1 MQNKQIQYIEID
13 DSSEDQRI
21 DNFLFKL
28 FKDVPKNHIFKIIRN
43 GEVRVNKKR
52 IKTLYKLKINDV
64 VRIPPIDFV
73 EKKEKTPSTAFKPE
87 IIFEDEWLLVV
98 NKPSGLAVHGGS
110 GIDFGLIEL
119 MRHLNP
125 EHRFLELVHRID
137 KNTSGIIVIAKKRS
151 ALRLMQEL
159 FRNKKIKKNYL
170 VAVKGNWD
178 LQKKEVILRLEK
190 KQTPEGHHVNV
201 VEDTLKGKLSKS
213 IFYLVKKTPHKS
225 LLSVQIITGR
235 THQIRVQLAFLGF
248 PVLGDDK
255 YGDFALNKKL
265 HSSGLKRMF
274 LHAHKLSFTHPF
286 TEEKVQLV
294 ADLPIELGKFF
305 DE

>member
-64 VRIPPIDFV
+64 VRIPPIDFI

-98 NKPSGLAVHGGS
+98 NKPNGLAVHGGS

-201 VEDTLKGKLSKS
+201 VEDPLKGKLSKS

-225 LLSVQIITGR
+225 LLSAQIITGR

-286 TEEKVQLV
+286 TEEKVELV
-294 ADLPIELGKFF
+294 ADLPIELGKLF

>member
-64 VRIPPIDFV
+64 VRIPPIDFI

-201 VEDTLKGKLSKS
+201 VEDPLKGKLSKS

-286 TEEKVQLV
+286 TEEKVELV
-294 ADLPIELGKFF
+294 ADLPIELEKFF

>member
-1 MQNKQIQYIEID
+1 M
-13 DSSEDQRI
+13 
-21 DNFLFKL
+21 
-28 FKDVPKNHIFKIIRN
+28 
-43 GEVRVNKKR
+43 
-52 IKTLYKLKINDV
+52 
-64 VRIPPIDFV
+64 
-73 EKKEKTPSTAFKPE
+73 
-87 IIFEDEWLLVV
+87 VV
-98 NKPSGLAVHGGS
+98 NKPNGLAVHGGS

-201 VEDTLKGKLSKS
+201 VEDPLKGKLSKS

-225 LLSVQIITGR
+225 LLSAQIITGR

-286 TEEKVQLV
+286 TEEKVELV

>member
-1 MQNKQIQYIEID
+1 MQNKQIQYIDID
-13 DSSEDQRI
+13 ESSEDQRI
-21 DNFLFKL
+21 DNFLFKI

-64 VRIPPIDFV
+64 VRIPPIEFI
-73 EKKEKTPSTAFKPE
+73 EKKEKKPSDNFKPH

-110 GIDFGLIEL
+110 GIDFGLIEH
-119 MRHLNP
+119 MRHIKP
-125 EHRFLELVHRID
+125 EYKFLELVHRID
-137 KNTSGIIVIAKKRS
+137 KNTSGVIVIAKKRS
-151 ALRLMQEL
+151 ALRSMQEL

-178 LQKKEVILRLEK
+178 SKKKEVSLRLEK

-201 VEDTLKGKLSKS
+201 VEDPLKGKLSKS
-213 IFYLVKKTPHKS
+213 IFYLIKQMQQKS
-225 LLSVQIITGR
+225 LLSAQIITGR

-274 LHAHKLSFTHPF
+274 LHAHKLSFIHPF
-286 TEEKVQLV
+286 TEEKVELT

>member
-64 VRIPPIDFV
+64 VRIPPIDFIV
-73 EKKEKTPSTAFKPE
+73 KKEKTPSTAFKPE

-98 NKPSGLAVHGGS
+98 NKPNGLAVHGGS

-201 VEDTLKGKLSKS
+201 VEDPLKGKLSKS

-225 LLSVQIITGR
+225 LLSAQIITGR

-286 TEEKVQLV
+286 TEEKVELV

>member
-1 MQNKQIQYIEID
+1 MQNKQIQYIDID
-13 DSSEDQRI
+13 ESSEDQRI
-21 DNFLFKL
+21 DNFLFKT

-52 IKTLYKLKINDV
+52 VKTLYKLKINDV
-64 VRIPPIDFV
+64 VRIPPIEFI
-73 EKKEKTPSTAFKPE
+73 EKKEKKPSNNFKPH
-87 IIFEDEWLLVV
+87 IIYEDEWLLVV

-110 GIDFGLIEL
+110 GIDFGLIEH
-119 MRHLNP
+119 MRHIKP
-125 EHRFLELVHRID
+125 EYKFLELVHRID
-137 KNTSGIIVIAKKRS
+137 KNTSGVIVIAKKRS
-151 ALRLMQEL
+151 ALRSMQEL

-178 LQKKEVILRLEK
+178 SKKKEVSLRLEK

-201 VEDTLKGKLSKS
+201 VEDPLKGKLSKS
-213 IFYLVKKTPHKS
+213 IFYLVKQMQKKS
-225 LLSVQIITGR
+225 LLSAQIITGR

-265 HSSGLKRMF
+265 QSSGLKRMF
-274 LHAHKLSFTHPF
+274 LHAHKLSFFHPF
-286 TEEKVQLV
+286 TEEKVELT

>member
-52 IKTLYKLKINDV
+52 IKTLYKLKINDL
-64 VRIPPIDFV
+64 VRIPPIDFI
-73 EKKEKTPSTAFKPE
+73 EKKEKTPSTAFKPK

-119 MRHLNP
+119 MRHLKP

-151 ALRLMQEL
+151 ALRSMQEL

-178 LQKKEVILRLEK
+178 FQKKEVILRLEK

-201 VEDTLKGKLSKS
+201 VEDPLKGKLSKS
-213 IFYLVKKTPHKS
+213 IFYLEKKTPHKS
-225 LLSVQIITGR
+225 LLSAQIITGR

-286 TEEKVQLV
+286 TEEKVELV

>member
-64 VRIPPIDFV
+64 VRIPPINFI

-98 NKPSGLAVHGGS
+98 NKPNGLAVHGGS

-201 VEDTLKGKLSKS
+201 VEDPLKGKLSKS

-225 LLSVQIITGR
+225 LLSAQIITGR

-286 TEEKVQLV
+286 TEEKVELV

>member
-1 MQNKQIQYIEID
+1 MQNKQIKYIEID

-52 IKTLYKLKINDV
+52 VKTLYKLKINDV
-64 VRIPPIDFV
+64 VRIPPIEFI
-73 EKKEKTPSTAFKPE
+73 EKKEKKPSDNFKPH

-110 GIDFGLIEL
+110 GIDFGLIEH
-119 MRHLNP
+119 MRHIKS
-125 EHRFLELVHRID
+125 EYKFLELVQRID
-137 KNTSGIIVIAKKRS
+137 KNTSGVIVIAKKRS
-151 ALRLMQEL
+151 ALRSMQEL

-178 LQKKEVILRLEK
+178 SEKKEVSLRLEK

-201 VEDTLKGKLSKS
+201 VEDPLKGKLSKS
-213 IFYLVKKTPHKS
+213 IFYLVKQMQHKT
-225 LLSVQIITGR
+225 LLSAQIITGR

-286 TEEKVQLV
+286 TEENVEIV

>member
-1 MQNKQIQYIEID
+1 MQNKQIQYIDID
-13 DSSEDQRI
+13 ESSEDQRI
-21 DNFLFKL
+21 DNFLFKT

-52 IKTLYKLKINDV
+52 VKTLYKLKINDV
-64 VRIPPIDFV
+64 VRIPPIEFI
-73 EKKEKTPSTAFKPE
+73 EKKEKKPSNNFKPH
-87 IIFEDEWLLVV
+87 IIYEDEWLLVV

-110 GIDFGLIEL
+110 GIDFGLIEH
-119 MRHLNP
+119 MRHIKP
-125 EHRFLELVHRID
+125 EYKFLELVHRID
-137 KNTSGIIVIAKKRS
+137 KNTSGVIVIAKKRS
-151 ALRLMQEL
+151 ALRSMQEL

-178 LQKKEVILRLEK
+178 SKKKEVSLRLEK

-201 VEDTLKGKLSKS
+201 VEDPLRGKLSKS
-213 IFYLVKKTPHKS
+213 IFYLVKQMQKQS
-225 LLSVQIITGR
+225 LLSAQIITGR

-274 LHAHKLSFTHPF
+274 LHAHKLSFIHPF
-286 TEEKVQLV
+286 TEEKVELT

>member
-64 VRIPPIDFV
+64 VRIPPIDFI

-98 NKPSGLAVHGGS
+98 NKPNGLAVHGGS

-119 MRHLNP
+119 MRHLKP

-201 VEDTLKGKLSKS
+201 VEDPLKGKLSKS

-225 LLSVQIITGR
+225 LLSAQIITGR

-286 TEEKVQLV
+286 TEEKVELV

>member
-1 MQNKQIQYIEID
+1 MQNKQIQYIDID
-13 DSSEDQRI
+13 ESSEDQRI
-21 DNFLFKL
+21 DNFLFKI

-52 IKTLYKLKINDV
+52 IKTIYKLKINDV
-64 VRIPPIDFV
+64 VRIPPIEFI
-73 EKKEKTPSTAFKPE
+73 EKKERKPSSKFKPH

-110 GIDFGLIEL
+110 GIDFGLIEH
-119 MRHLNP
+119 MRHIKP
-125 EHRFLELVHRID
+125 EYKFLELVHRID
-137 KNTSGIIVIAKKRS
+137 KNTSGVIVIAKKRS
-151 ALRLMQEL
+151 ALRSMQEL

-178 LQKKEVILRLEK
+178 SKKKEVSLRLEK

-201 VEDTLKGKLSKS
+201 VEDPLKGKLSKS
-213 IFYLVKKTPHKS
+213 IFYLVKQFQHKS
-225 LLSVQIITGR
+225 LLSAQIITGR

-274 LHAHKLSFTHPF
+274 LHAHKLSFFHPF
-286 TEEKVQLV
+286 TEEKVELT
-294 ADLPIELGKFF
+294 ADLPIELRKFF

>member
-64 VRIPPIDFV
+64 VRIPPIDFIQ
-73 EKKEKTPSTAFKPE
+73 KKEKTPSTAFKPE

-98 NKPSGLAVHGGS
+98 NKPNGLAVHGGS

-201 VEDTLKGKLSKS
+201 VEDPLKGKLSKS

-225 LLSVQIITGR
+225 LLSAQIITGR

-286 TEEKVQLV
+286 TEEKVELV

>member
-1 MQNKQIQYIEID
+1 MQNKQIQYIDID
-13 DSSEDQRI
+13 ESSEDQRI
-21 DNFLFKL
+21 DNFLFKT

-52 IKTLYKLKINDV
+52 VKTLYKLKINDV
-64 VRIPPIDFV
+64 IRIPPIEFIV
-73 EKKEKTPSTAFKPE
+73 KKEKKPSDNFKPH
-87 IIFEDEWLLVV
+87 IIYEDEWLLVV

-110 GIDFGLIEL
+110 GIDFGLIEH
-119 MRHLNP
+119 MRHIKP
-125 EHRFLELVHRID
+125 EYKFLELVHRID
-137 KNTSGIIVIAKKRS
+137 KNTSGVIVIAKKRS
-151 ALRLMQEL
+151 ALRSMQEL

-178 LQKKEVILRLEK
+178 SKKKEVSLRLEK

-201 VEDTLKGKLSKS
+201 VEDPQKGKLSKS
-213 IFYLVKKTPHKS
+213 IFYLVKQMQKKS
-225 LLSVQIITGR
+225 LLSAQIITGR

-255 YGDFALNKKL
+255 YGDFTLNKKL
-265 HSSGLKRMF
+265 QSSGLKRMF
-274 LHAHKLSFTHPF
+274 LHAHRLSFFHPF
-286 TEEKVQLV
+286 TEEKVELT
-294 ADLPIELGKFF
+294 ADLPIELRKFF

>member
-1 MQNKQIQYIEID
+1 MQNKQIQYIDID
-13 DSSEDQRI
+13 ESSEDQRI
-21 DNFLFKL
+21 DNFLFKT

-52 IKTLYKLKINDV
+52 VKTLYKLKINDV
-64 VRIPPIDFV
+64 VRIPPIEFI
-73 EKKEKTPSTAFKPE
+73 EKKEKKPSNNFKPH
-87 IIFEDEWLLVV
+87 IIYEDEWLLVV

-110 GIDFGLIEL
+110 GIDFGLIEH
-119 MRHLNP
+119 MRHIKP
-125 EHRFLELVHRID
+125 EYKFLELVHRID
-137 KNTSGIIVIAKKRS
+137 KNTSGVIVIAKKRS
-151 ALRLMQEL
+151 ALRSMQEL

-178 LQKKEVILRLEK
+178 SKKKEVSLRLEK

-201 VEDTLKGKLSKS
+201 VEDPLRGKLSKS
-213 IFYLVKKTPHKS
+213 IFYLVKQMQKKS
-225 LLSVQIITGR
+225 LLSAQIITGR

-274 LHAHKLSFTHPF
+274 LHAHKLSFFHPF
-286 TEEKVQLV
+286 TEEKVELT
-294 ADLPIELGKFF
+294 ADLPIELRKFF

>member
-64 VRIPPIDFV
+64 VRIPPIDFI

-98 NKPSGLAVHGGS
+98 NKPNGLAVHGGS

-178 LQKKEVILRLEK
+178 FQKKEVILRLEK

-201 VEDTLKGKLSKS
+201 VKDPLKGKLSKS

-225 LLSVQIITGR
+225 LLSAQIITGR

-255 YGDFALNKKL
+255 YGVFALNKQL

-286 TEEKVQLV
+286 TEENVELV

>member
-64 VRIPPIDFV
+64 VRIPPIDFI

-98 NKPSGLAVHGGS
+98 NKPNGLAVHGGS

-119 MRHLNP
+119 MRHLNQ

-201 VEDTLKGKLSKS
+201 VEDPLKGKLSKS

-225 LLSVQIITGR
+225 LLSAQIITGR

-286 TEEKVQLV
+286 TEEKVELV

>member
-1 MQNKQIQYIEID
+1 MQNKQIQYIDID
-13 DSSEDQRI
+13 ESSEDQRI
-21 DNFLFKL
+21 DNFLFKT

-52 IKTLYKLKINDV
+52 VKTLYKLKINDV
-64 VRIPPIDFV
+64 VRIPPIEFI
-73 EKKEKTPSTAFKPE
+73 EKKEKKPSDNFKPH
-87 IIFEDEWLLVV
+87 IIYEDEWLLVV

-110 GIDFGLIEL
+110 GIDFGLIER
-119 MRHLNP
+119 MRHIKP
-125 EHRFLELVHRID
+125 EYKFLELVHRID
-137 KNTSGIIVIAKKRS
+137 KNTSGVIVIAKKRS
-151 ALRLMQEL
+151 ALRSMQEL

-178 LQKKEVILRLEK
+178 SKKKEVSLRLEK

-201 VEDTLKGKLSKS
+201 VEDPLRGKLSKS
-213 IFYLVKKTPHKS
+213 IFYLVKQMQKKS
-225 LLSVQIITGR
+225 LLSAQIITGR

-274 LHAHKLSFTHPF
+274 LHAHKLSFFHPF
-286 TEEKVQLV
+286 TEEKVELT
-294 ADLPIELGKFF
+294 ADLPIELRKFF

>member
-1 MQNKQIQYIEID
+1 MQNKQIQYIDID
-13 DSSEDQRI
+13 ESSEDQRI
-21 DNFLFKL
+21 DNFLFKT

-52 IKTLYKLKINDV
+52 VKTLYKLKINDV
-64 VRIPPIDFV
+64 VRIPPIEFI
-73 EKKEKTPSTAFKPE
+73 EKKEKKPSDKFKPH

-110 GIDFGLIEL
+110 GIDFGLIEH
-119 MRHLNP
+119 MRHLKS
-125 EHRFLELVHRID
+125 EYKFLELVHRID

-151 ALRLMQEL
+151 ALRSMQEL

-178 LQKKEVILRLEK
+178 SKKKEVSLRLEK
-190 KQTPEGHHVNV
+190 KQTTEGHHVNV
-201 VEDTLKGKLSKS
+201 VEDPLKGKLSKS
-213 IFYLVKKTPHKS
+213 IFYLVKQMQHKS
-225 LLSVQIITGR
+225 LLSAQIITGR

-274 LHAHKLSFTHPF
+274 LHAYKLSFFHPF
-286 TEEKVQLV
+286 TNEKVELT

-305 DE
+305 DK

>member
-1 MQNKQIQYIEID
+1 MQNRQIRYIEID
-13 DSSEDQRI
+13 ETSEDQRI

-28 FKDVPKNHIFKIIRN
+28 FRNVPKNHIFKIIRN

-52 IKTLYKLKINDV
+52 IKTLYKLKIKDV
-64 VRIPPIDFV
+64 IRIPPINFI
-73 EKKEKTPSTAFKPE
+73 EKTIKTPSAKFKPH

-110 GIDFGLIEL
+110 GIDFGLIEY
-119 MRHLNP
+119 MRYLKP
-125 EHRFLELVHRID
+125 EYRFLELVHRID

-151 ALRLMQEL
+151 ALRSMQEL

-178 LQKKEVILRLEK
+178 VKQKEVSLRLEK

-201 VEDTLKGKLSKS
+201 VEDSSQGKLSKS
-213 IFYLVKKTPHKS
+213 IFHLVKQMQHKS
-225 LLSVQIITGR
+225 LLSAQIITGR
-235 THQIRVQLAFLGF
+235 THQIRVQLSFLGF

-255 YGDFALNKKL
+255 YGDFKLNKKL
-265 HSSGLKRMF
+265 YSNGLKRMF

-286 TEEKVQLV
+286 TDKQVKLIS
-294 ADLPIELGKFF
+294 DLPMELGKFF
-305 DE
+305 NE

>member
-64 VRIPPIDFV
+64 VRIPPIDFIV
-73 EKKEKTPSTAFKPE
+73 KKEKTPSTAFKPE

-201 VEDTLKGKLSKS
+201 VEDPLKGKLSKS

-286 TEEKVQLV
+286 TEEKVELV

>member
-1 MQNKQIQYIEID
+1 MQNKQIQYIDID
-13 DSSEDQRI
+13 ESSEDQRI
-21 DNFLFKL
+21 DNFLFKT

-52 IKTLYKLKINDV
+52 VKALYKLKINDV
-64 VRIPPIDFV
+64 VRIPPIEFI
-73 EKKEKTPSTAFKPE
+73 EKKEKKPSNNFKPH
-87 IIFEDEWLLVV
+87 IIYEDEWLLVV

-110 GIDFGLIEL
+110 GIDFGLIEH
-119 MRHLNP
+119 MRHIKP
-125 EHRFLELVHRID
+125 EYKFLELVHRID
-137 KNTSGIIVIAKKRS
+137 KNTSGVIVIAKKRS
-151 ALRLMQEL
+151 ALRSMQEL

-178 LQKKEVILRLEK
+178 SKKKEVSLRLEK
-190 KQTPEGHHVNV
+190 KQTTEGHHVNV
-201 VEDTLKGKLSKS
+201 VEDPLKGKLSKS
-213 IFYLVKKTPHKS
+213 IFYLVKQMQHKT
-225 LLSVQIITGR
+225 LLSAQIITGR

-265 HSSGLKRMF
+265 QSSGLKRMF
-274 LHAHKLSFTHPF
+274 LHAHKLSFFHPF
-286 TEEKVQLV
+286 TEEKVELT
-294 ADLPIELGKFF
+294 ADLPIELRKFF

>member
-1 MQNKQIQYIEID
+1 MQNKQIQYIDID
-13 DSSEDQRI
+13 ESSEDQRI
-21 DNFLFKL
+21 DNFLFKT

-64 VRIPPIDFV
+64 VRIPPIEFI
-73 EKKEKTPSTAFKPE
+73 EKKEKKPSDNFKPH

-110 GIDFGLIEL
+110 GIDFGLIEH
-119 MRHLNP
+119 MRHIKP
-125 EHRFLELVHRID
+125 EYKFLELVHRID
-137 KNTSGIIVIAKKRS
+137 KNTSGVIVIAKKRS
-151 ALRLMQEL
+151 ALRSMQEL

-178 LQKKEVILRLEK
+178 SKKKEVSLRLEK

-201 VEDTLKGKLSKS
+201 VEDPLKGKLSKS
-213 IFYLVKKTPHKS
+213 IFYLIKQMQQKS
-225 LLSVQIITGR
+225 LLSAQIITGR

-274 LHAHKLSFTHPF
+274 LHAHKLSFIHPF
-286 TEEKVQLV
+286 TEEKVELT

>member
-64 VRIPPIDFV
+64 VRIPPIDFI

-201 VEDTLKGKLSKS
+201 VEDPLKGKLSKS

-286 TEEKVQLV
+286 TEEKVELV

>member
-1 MQNKQIQYIEID
+1 MQNKQIQYIDID
-13 DSSEDQRI
+13 ESSEDQRI
-21 DNFLFKL
+21 DNFLFKI

-64 VRIPPIDFV
+64 VRIPPIEFI
-73 EKKEKTPSTAFKPE
+73 EKKERKPSSKFKPH
-87 IIFEDEWLLVV
+87 IIYEDDWLLVV

-110 GIDFGLIEL
+110 GIDFGLIEH
-119 MRHLNP
+119 MRHLKS
-125 EHRFLELVHRID
+125 EYKFLELVHRID
-137 KNTSGIIVIAKKRS
+137 KNTSGVIVIAKKRS
-151 ALRLMQEL
+151 ALRSMQEL

-178 LQKKEVILRLEK
+178 FKKKEVSLRLEK

-201 VEDTLKGKLSKS
+201 VEDPLRGKLSKS
-213 IFYLVKKTPHKS
+213 IFYLVKQIQHKS
-225 LLSVQIITGR
+225 LLSAQIITGR

-274 LHAHKLSFTHPF
+274 LHAHKLSFFHPF
-286 TEEKVQLV
+286 TNEKVELT

>member
-1 MQNKQIQYIEID
+1 MQNKQIQYIDID
-13 DSSEDQRI
+13 ESSEDQRI
-21 DNFLFKL
+21 DNFLFKT

-52 IKTLYKLKINDV
+52 VKTLYKLKINDV
-64 VRIPPIDFV
+64 VRIPPIEFI
-73 EKKEKTPSTAFKPE
+73 EKKEKKPSNNFKPH
-87 IIFEDEWLLVV
+87 IIYEDEWLLVV

-110 GIDFGLIEL
+110 GIDFGLIEH
-119 MRHLNP
+119 MRHIKP
-125 EHRFLELVHRID
+125 EYKFLELVHRID
-137 KNTSGIIVIAKKRS
+137 KNTSGVIVIAKKRS
-151 ALRLMQEL
+151 ALRSMQEL

-178 LQKKEVILRLEK
+178 SKKKEVSLRLEK

-201 VEDTLKGKLSKS
+201 VEDPLRGKLSKS
-213 IFYLVKKTPHKS
+213 IFYLVKQMQKKS
-225 LLSVQIITGR
+225 LLSAQIITGR

-265 HSSGLKRMF
+265 QSSGLKRMF
-274 LHAHKLSFTHPF
+274 LHAHKLSFFHPF
-286 TEEKVQLV
+286 TEEKVELT
-294 ADLPIELGKFF
+294 ADLPIELRKFF

>member
-1 MQNKQIQYIEID
+1 MQNKQIQYIDID
-13 DSSEDQRI
+13 ESSEDQRI
-21 DNFLFKL
+21 DNFLFKI

-64 VRIPPIDFV
+64 VRIPPIEFI
-73 EKKEKTPSTAFKPE
+73 EKKERKPSIKFKPH

-110 GIDFGLIEL
+110 GIDFGLIEH
-119 MRHLNP
+119 MRHLKSGYK
-125 EHRFLELVHRID
+125 FLELVHRID
-137 KNTSGIIVIAKKRS
+137 KNTSGVIVIAKKRS
-151 ALRLMQEL
+151 ALRSMQEL

-178 LQKKEVILRLEK
+178 SKKKEVSLRLEK

-201 VEDTLKGKLSKS
+201 VEDPLKGKLSKS
-213 IFYLVKKTPHKS
+213 IFYLVKQMQHKS
-225 LLSVQIITGR
+225 LLSAQIITGR
-235 THQIRVQLAFLGF
+235 THQIRVQLAYLGF

-255 YGDFALNKKL
+255 YGDFAHNKKL

-274 LHAHKLSFTHPF
+274 LHAHKLSFFHPF
-286 TEEKVQLV
+286 TNEKVVLA

>member
-1 MQNKQIQYIEID
+1 MQNKQIQYIDID
-13 DSSEDQRI
+13 ESSEDQRI
-21 DNFLFKL
+21 DNFLFKT

-52 IKTLYKLKINDV
+52 VKTLYKLKINDV
-64 VRIPPIDFV
+64 VRIPPIEFI
-73 EKKEKTPSTAFKPE
+73 EKKEKKPSDNFKPH

-110 GIDFGLIEL
+110 GIDFGLIEH
-119 MRHLNP
+119 MRHIKP
-125 EHRFLELVHRID
+125 EYKFLELVHRID
-137 KNTSGIIVIAKKRS
+137 KNTSGVIVIAKKRS
-151 ALRLMQEL
+151 ALRSMQEL

-178 LQKKEVILRLEK
+178 SKKKEVSLRLEK

-201 VEDTLKGKLSKS
+201 VEDPLKGKLSKS
-213 IFYLVKKTPHKS
+213 IFYLIKQMQQQS
-225 LLSVQIITGR
+225 LLSAQIITGR

-274 LHAHKLSFTHPF
+274 LHAHKLSFIHPF
-286 TEEKVQLV
+286 TEEKVELT

>member
-1 MQNKQIQYIEID
+1 MQNKQIQYIDID
-13 DSSEDQRI
+13 ESSEDQRI
-21 DNFLFKL
+21 DNFLFKT

-52 IKTLYKLKINDV
+52 VKTLYKLKINDV
-64 VRIPPIDFV
+64 VRIPPIEFI
-73 EKKEKTPSTAFKPE
+73 EKKEKKPSDNFKPH
-87 IIFEDEWLLVV
+87 IIYEDEWLLVV

-110 GIDFGLIEL
+110 GIDFGLIEH
-119 MRHLNP
+119 MRHIKP
-125 EHRFLELVHRID
+125 EYKFLELVHRID
-137 KNTSGIIVIAKKRS
+137 KNTSGVIVIAKKRS
-151 ALRLMQEL
+151 ALRSMQEL

-178 LQKKEVILRLEK
+178 SKKKEVSLRLEK

-201 VEDTLKGKLSKS
+201 VEDPLKGKLSKS
-213 IFYLVKKTPHKS
+213 IFYLVKQMQKKS
-225 LLSVQIITGR
+225 LLSAQIITGR

-265 HSSGLKRMF
+265 QSSGLKRMF
-274 LHAHKLSFTHPF
+274 LHAHKLSFFHPF
-286 TEEKVQLV
+286 TEEKVELT
-294 ADLPIELGKFF
+294 ADLPIELRKFF

>member
-64 VRIPPIDFV
+64 VRIPPIDFI

-98 NKPSGLAVHGGS
+98 NKPNGLAVHGGS
-110 GIDFGLIEL
+110 GIDFGLIEF

-151 ALRLMQEL
+151 ALKLMQEL

-201 VEDTLKGKLSKS
+201 VEDPLKGKLSKS

-225 LLSVQIITGR
+225 LLSAQIITGR

-286 TEEKVQLV
+286 TEEKVELV
-294 ADLPIELGKFF
+294 ANLPIELGKFF

>member
-1 MQNKQIQYIEID
+1 MQNKQIQYIDID
-13 DSSEDQRI
+13 ESSEDQRI
-21 DNFLFKL
+21 DNFLFKT

-52 IKTLYKLKINDV
+52 VKTLYKLKINDV
-64 VRIPPIDFV
+64 VRIPPIEFI
-73 EKKEKTPSTAFKPE
+73 EKKEKKPSNNFKPH
-87 IIFEDEWLLVV
+87 IIYEDEWLLVV

-110 GIDFGLIEL
+110 GIDFGLIEH
-119 MRHLNP
+119 MRHIKP
-125 EHRFLELVHRID
+125 EYKFLELVHRID
-137 KNTSGIIVIAKKRS
+137 KNTSGVIVIAKKRS
-151 ALRLMQEL
+151 ALRSMQEL

-178 LQKKEVILRLEK
+178 SKKKEVSLRLEK

-201 VEDTLKGKLSKS
+201 VEDPLKGKLSIS
-213 IFYLVKKTPHKS
+213 IFYLVKQMQKKS
-225 LLSVQIITGR
+225 LLSAQIITGR

-265 HSSGLKRMF
+265 QSSGLKRMF
-274 LHAHKLSFTHPF
+274 LHAHKLSFFHPF
-286 TEEKVQLV
+286 TEEKVELT
-294 ADLPIELGKFF
+294 ADLPIELRKFF

>member
-64 VRIPPIDFV
+64 VRIPPIDFI

-87 IIFEDEWLLVV
+87 IIFEDEWLLVI
-98 NKPSGLAVHGGS
+98 NKPNGLAVHGGS

-119 MRHLNP
+119 MRHLKP

-201 VEDTLKGKLSKS
+201 VEDPLKGKLSKS

-225 LLSVQIITGR
+225 LLSAQIITGR

-286 TEEKVQLV
+286 TEEKVELV

>member
-64 VRIPPIDFV
+64 VRIPPIDFI

-151 ALRLMQEL
+151 ALRSMQEL

-201 VEDTLKGKLSKS
+201 VEDPLKGKLSKS

-225 LLSVQIITGR
+225 LLSAQIITGR
-235 THQIRVQLAFLGF
+235 THQIRVQLAFLRF

-286 TEEKVQLV
+286 TEEKVELV

>member
-1 MQNKQIQYIEID
+1 MQNKQIQYIDID
-13 DSSEDQRI
+13 ESSEDQRI
-21 DNFLFKL
+21 DNFLFKI

-64 VRIPPIDFV
+64 VRIPPIEFI
-73 EKKEKTPSTAFKPE
+73 EKKEKKPSDNFKPH

-110 GIDFGLIEL
+110 GIDFGLIEH
-119 MRHLNP
+119 MRHIKP
-125 EHRFLELVHRID
+125 EYKFLELVHRID
-137 KNTSGIIVIAKKRS
+137 KNTSGVIVIAKKRS
-151 ALRLMQEL
+151 ALRSMQEL

-178 LQKKEVILRLEK
+178 SKKKEVSLRLEK

-201 VEDTLKGKLSKS
+201 VEDPLKGKLSKS
-213 IFYLVKKTPHKS
+213 IFYLIKQMQQKS
-225 LLSVQIITGR
+225 LLSAQIITGR

-274 LHAHKLSFTHPF
+274 LHAHKLSFIHPF
-286 TEEKVQLV
+286 TEEKVELT
-294 ADLPIELGKFF
+294 ADLPIEFGKFF

>member
-1 MQNKQIQYIEID
+1 MQNKQIQYIDID
-13 DSSEDQRI
+13 ESSEDQRI
-21 DNFLFKL
+21 DNFLFKT

-52 IKTLYKLKINDV
+52 VKTLYKLKINDV
-64 VRIPPIDFV
+64 VRIPPIEFI
-73 EKKEKTPSTAFKPE
+73 EKKEKKPSDNFKPH

-110 GIDFGLIEL
+110 GIDFGLIEH
-119 MRHLNP
+119 MRHIKP
-125 EHRFLELVHRID
+125 EYKFLELVHRID
-137 KNTSGIIVIAKKRS
+137 KNTSGVIVIAKKRS
-151 ALRLMQEL
+151 ALRSMQEL

-178 LQKKEVILRLEK
+178 SKKKEVSLRLEK

-201 VEDTLKGKLSKS
+201 VEDPLKGKLSKS
-213 IFYLVKKTPHKS
+213 IFYLVKQMQQKS
-225 LLSVQIITGR
+225 LLSAQIITGR

-255 YGDFALNKKL
+255 YGDFAHNKKL

-274 LHAHKLSFTHPF
+274 LHAHKLSFIHPF
-286 TEEKVQLV
+286 TEEKVELT
-294 ADLPIELGKFF
+294 ADLPIELWKFF